1 MSQRRLLISCVVLFA
16 VAAVLFAALCFLF
29 SPPSLMVP
37 PAPITRAPTL
47 TDTPTIHPT
56 ITQTAT
62 QTAALPSVETVT
74 SSPTIP
80 PTLTATQTLSPTLQV
95 TDTATPS
102 PTLLI
107 IPTIIPG
114 RNTLPTTGG
123 SAALYA
129 QATGDISA
137 VIQVLDLMLV
147 FVAGFYFSRFMDA
160 FAFWRDWKPEPPILK
175 RLVFLGLT
183 ALLVGA
189 LAGIKQGV
197 LMYFD
202 TLGPVF
208 QTMIIA
214 AAAYMATQ
222 IAYELNKSA
231 QRGSGV
237 GSQGTAPGDAEFGK
251 MEFPR

>member
-1 MSQRRLLISCVVLFA
+1 MSQRSLLVSCVVLFA
-16 VAAVLFAALCFLF
+16 VAAVLFAALCFLL
-29 SPPSLMVP
+29 SPPSLIVP

-47 TDTPTIHPT
+47 TETPTQHPT

-62 QTAALPSVETVT
+62 QTNVPPASSTPTAPLSVTPTSTALSISPS
-74 SSPTIP
+74 
-80 PTLTATQTLSPTLQV
+80 ATLSPTLQGS
-95 TDTATPS
+95 DTPTP
-102 PTLLI
+102 I
-107 IPTIIPG
+107 ATIIPG

-137 VIQVLDLMLV
+137 VIHVLDLMLV

-160 FAFWRDWKPEPPILK
+160 FKFWRDWKPEPPLLK

-208 QTMIIA
+208 QAMIIA

-222 IAYELNKSA
+222 IAYELSKSA
-231 QRGSGV
+231 KQGSGV
-237 GSQGTAPGDAEFGK
+237 GGQGTAPGDAEFGK